1 MIDLDKMLS
10 DVDEARSEKGDKR
23 RKRKEAQAELG
34 PGYEGYSE
42 EALDRELEK
51 KKSKARYEAL
61 RALGNGK

>member
-10 DVDEARSEKGDKR
+10 DADEIRSEKGDKR
-23 RKRKEAQAELG
+23 RKRKQAQEELG

-61 RALGNGK
+61 KALGNGK

>member
-1 MIDLDKMLS
+1 MIGLGKMLS
-10 DVDEARSEKGDKR
+10 DADQYRSEKGDKR

>member
-10 DVDEARSEKGDKR
+10 DADQYRSEKGDKR

-34 PGYEGYSE
+34 PGYEGYSD

-51 KKSKARYEAL
+51 KESKARREAIK
-61 RALGNGK
+61 ALASGK